1 MKAIVISKPGPPEV
15 LQIQERPVPVPDKN
29 EVLIR
34 IKAAGVNR
42 PDVAQRQGNYPPP
55 PGASADIPGLEVA
68 GIIEACGSEVKRW
81 RKDDTVCALLAGGGY
96 AQFVTVNE
104 GQCLPLPKGLNFEEA
119 ASLPETVFTVWH
131 NVFQRGQLKAGE
143 NLLVHGGSS
152 GIGITAIQLAKAF
165 GASVFTTAGS
175 EEKCNACIALGA
187 DECVNYKKEDPMAI
201 GYEIALQRKG
211 IDVVL
216 DMIGGDYV
224 PKNIRLL
231 RADGRMVFINAMK
244 GNRMELNIRD
254 IMQKRLTI
262 TGSTLRNR
270 EISFKAAL
278 AREVEKHVWPVIES
292 GKFKA
297 VIYRTFPLQEAFK
310 AHQLMESS
318 MHIGKIVLVNG
329 E

>member
-1 MKAIVISKPGPPEV
+1 MKAIIISKPGSPEV
-15 LQIQERPVPVPDKN
+15 LEMQERPVPVPGSN
-29 EVLIR
+29 EVLIK
-34 IKAAGVNR
+34 IKAAGINR
-42 PDVAQRQGNYPPP
+42 PDIAQRKGNYPPP
-55 PGASADIPGLEVA
+55 PGAPADIPGLEVA
-68 GIIEACGSEVKRW
+68 GIIEECGIGISRW
-81 RKDDTVCALLAGGGY
+81 KKGDKVCALLAGGGY
-96 AQFVTVNE
+96 AQLVNVNE
-104 GQCLPLPKGLNFEEA
+104 GQCLPLPQGLTFEEA

-131 NVFQRGQLKAGE
+131 NVFQRGALKANE

-165 GASVFTTAGS
+165 GAFVFATAGS
-175 EEKCNACIALGA
+175 EEKCKACIALGA
-187 DECVNYKKEDPMAI
+187 DECINYKEEDF
-201 GYEIALQRKG
+201 ETALQQKG

-231 RADGRMVFINAMK
+231 RADGRMVFINAMN
-244 GNRMELNIRD
+244 GSRMELNIRD

-278 AREVEKHVWPVIES
+278 AKEVEKHVWPAIES

-297 VIYRTFPLQEAFK
+297 VIYRTFPLQEANK
-310 AHQLMESS
+310 AHELMESS
-318 MHIGKIVLVNG
+318 SHIGKIVLLNEG
-329 E
+329 

>member
-1 MKAIVISKPGPPEV
+1 MKAIIISKPGPPDV
-15 LQIQERPVPVPDKN
+15 LEMQERPVPVPGDN

-42 PDVAQRQGNYPPP
+42 PDIAQRKGNYPPP
-55 PGASADIPGLEVA
+55 PGAPIDIPGLEVA
-68 GIIEACGSEVKRW
+68 GIIEACGSDVSRW
-81 RKDDTVCALLAGGGY
+81 EKDDKVCALLAGGGY

-104 GQCLPLPKGLNFEEA
+104 GQCLPLPQGLTFEEA

-131 NVFQRGQLKAGE
+131 NVFQRGALKTGE
-143 NLLVHGGSS
+143 HFLVHGGSS

-165 GASVFTTAGS
+165 GASVFATAGS
-175 EEKCNACIALGA
+175 EEKCNACMALGA
-187 DECVNYKKEDPMAI
+187 DECINYKEEDF
-201 GYEIALQRKG
+201 ETALQQKG

-231 RADGRMVFINAMK
+231 RADGRMVFINAINGSK
-244 GNRMELNIRD
+244 VELNIRD
-254 IMQKRLTI
+254 IMVKRLAI

-270 EISFKAAL
+270 EVSFKAAL

-292 GKFKA
+292 GKFKP
-297 VIYRTFPLQEAFK
+297 VIYRTFPLQEADK
-310 AHQLMESS
+310 AHELMESS
-318 MHIGKIVLVNG
+318 THIGKIVLVND